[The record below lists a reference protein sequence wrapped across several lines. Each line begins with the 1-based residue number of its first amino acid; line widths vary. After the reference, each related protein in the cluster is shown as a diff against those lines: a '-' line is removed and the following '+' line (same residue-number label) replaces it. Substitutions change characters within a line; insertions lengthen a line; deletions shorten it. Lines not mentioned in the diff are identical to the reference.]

1 MKKESRVIQVNDISI
16 GENIKNLRMEKGLK
30 QTDVIA
36 RLQLLGVEISV
47 YSYSKIE
54 NGKQNPTVSLLVG
67 LTEVFGCDFNTI
79 FKGMGKFYGCK

>member
-1 MKKESRVIQVNDISI
+1 MEKESRVIQVRDVNI
-16 GENIKNLRMEKGLK
+16 GRNIKKIRKKRGLK

-36 RLQLLGVEISV
+36 KLQLLGIEISV

-67 LTEVFGCDFNTI
+67 LTEVFGCDFNGL
-79 FKGMGKFYGCK
+79 FLV

>member
-16 GENIKNLRMEKGLK
+16 GENIKNLRIKKGLK

-36 RLQLLGVEISV
+36 KLQLLGIEISV

-54 NGKQNPTVSLLVG
+54 NGKQNPTVSLLEA
-67 LTEVFGCDFNTI
+67 LTEIFQCDYNSF
-79 FKGMGKFYGCK
+79 FH

>member
-1 MKKESRVIQVNDISI
+1 MEKESRVIQVRDVNI
-16 GENIKNLRMEKGLK
+16 GQNIKKIRKERGLK

-36 RLQLLGVEISV
+36 KMQLLGIEISV

-67 LTEVFGCDFNTI
+67 LTEVFGCDFNGL
-79 FKGMGKFYGCK
+79 FLV

>member
-54 NGKQNPTVSLLVG
+54 TGKQNPTVSLLG
-67 LTEVFGCDFNTI
+67 ALTEIFQCDYNSF
-79 FKGMGKFYGCK
+79 FH

>member
-1 MKKESRVIQVNDISI
+1 MEKESRIIQVNDVNI
-16 GENIKNLRMEKGLK
+16 GKNIKKIRKERGLK

-36 RLQLLGVEISV
+36 KLQLLGIEISV

-67 LTEVFGCDFNTI
+67 LTEVFGCDFNRL
-79 FKGMGKFYGCK
+79 FKVFLK